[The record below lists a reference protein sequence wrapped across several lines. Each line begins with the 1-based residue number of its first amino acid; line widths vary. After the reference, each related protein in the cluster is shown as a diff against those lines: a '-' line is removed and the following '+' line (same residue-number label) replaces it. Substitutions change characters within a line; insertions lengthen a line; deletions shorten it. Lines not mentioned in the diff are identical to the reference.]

1 MKVVI
6 DRETLERLYW
16 KERKTQHEIAKKLG
30 VSRSCIEYY
39 IHKYNLTRPRGK
51 PFDMT
56 KVEDLS
62 YIIGVLL
69 GDGHVRISKEDNSG
83 IIVLHQKRK
92 EFAESF
98 YRALESIGLNPSKRE
113 NSDGFWVVY
122 AYSRPFVEWYKSLS
136 IEEIEHLVKKSKKTM
151 IAFVRGFYES
161 EGCNEVRSPHWRIHI
176 YNSRMELLQLL
187 KRILQQLGL
196 NFRLRKVRD
205 GMYELRSCDKRQN
218 LYFMEIIKPCIKNE
232 ILGPKLKRWSKERV
246 IKEIRA
252 LAKKLGRAPKVMEIR
267 DNYPALYGACQ
278 RHFGKCSIAVEVAT
292 NE

>member
-151 IAFVRGFYES
+151 IAFVEASMKARAATRSDHHIGAYTFTTREWNYCNSLRES
-161 EGCNEVRSPHWRIHI
+161 SSNW
-176 YNSRMELLQLL
+176 
-187 KRILQQLGL
+187 
-196 NFRLRKVRD
+196 D
-205 GMYELRSCDKRQN
+205 
-218 LYFMEIIKPCIKNE
+218 
-232 ILGPKLKRWSKERV
+232 
-246 IKEIRA
+246 
-252 LAKKLGRAPKVMEIR
+252 
-267 DNYPALYGACQ
+267 
-278 RHFGKCSIAVEVAT
+278 
-292 NE
+292 